1 MFIRSPHIDTLLDL
15 SLAEDIGCGDWTSDA
30 TLEPGARGTA
40 IIEARGELVLAGVP
54 IIDRLLERYGG
65 GAPDIAWRVG
75 DGAALGAG
83 EVVAELTGDLRTLL
97 ALERTILNLLQRMC
111 GVATLTRRYVD
122 AVAGTG
128 ARVVDTRKTLPGWR
142 ALDKYAVRCGGGV
155 NHRAALDGGVLIKD
169 NHIAA
174 TGSVAAAVQRARAV
188 APHALR
194 IEVEVEDLAGVDA
207 ALSAGAEVLLLD
219 NFSPDGVREAVA
231 RIAGRALVEVS
242 GGITLET
249 IRAYAEAGADV
260 ISSGALTH
268 SAPAADLAMEMR

>member
-15 SLAEDIGCGDWTSDA
+15 ALAEDIGCGDWTSDA

-40 IIEARGELVLAGVP
+40 IIEARSDLVLAGVP
-54 IIDRLLERYGG
+54 IVNRLLERYGA
-65 GAPDIAWRVG
+65 GAPGIAWRDA
-75 DGAALGAG
+75 DGASLSGGA
-83 EVVAELTGDLRTLL
+83 VAAELTGDLRTLL

-111 GVATLTRRYVD
+111 GVATLTRRYVE

-174 TGSVAAAVQRARAV
+174 TGSVAAAVQRAKAV

-207 ALSAGAEVLLLD
+207 ALAAGAEVLLLD
-219 NFSPDGVREAVA
+219 NFTPEGVREAVA

-268 SAPAADLAMEMR
+268 SAAAADLAMEMR

>member
-30 TLEPGARGTA
+30 TLEPGARGAA